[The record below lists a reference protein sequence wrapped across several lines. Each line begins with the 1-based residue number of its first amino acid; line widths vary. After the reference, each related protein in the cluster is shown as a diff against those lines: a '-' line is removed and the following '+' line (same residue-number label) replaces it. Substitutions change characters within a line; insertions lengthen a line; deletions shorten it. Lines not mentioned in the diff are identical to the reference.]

1 MGRAWKF
8 GDNISTD
15 LISAGRYYHLRSNLP
30 ELAKHTLEDA
40 RAEFAPNAKPGD
52 VVVGG
57 RNFGKGSSREHAP
70 IVIKMCGTQAVL
82 AKSFARIFYRN
93 CINNGLPAIVVD
105 TDRID
110 EGDDVEVDL
119 AKGVVRD
126 LTKGIELAFP
136 PLPPA
141 MEAIMREGGLVE
153 YIRKHGDLVVTGE
166 PLEASPHSPTAPQNS
181 RA

>member
-1 MGRAWKF
+1 MTGRAWKF

-40 RAEFAPNAKPGD
+40 RPEFAANVKAGD
-52 VVVGG
+52 FVVGG

-70 IVIKMCGTQAVL
+70 IVIKMCGVRAVL

-93 CINNGLPAIVVD
+93 AINNGLAAIVCD
-105 TDRID
+105 TDGIE
-110 EGDDVEVDL
+110 EGDEIEVDL
-119 AKGVVRD
+119 SRSVVQDR
-126 LTKGIELAFP
+126 TNGKQFSFP
-136 PLPPA
+136 PLPPV
-141 MEAIMREGGLVE
+141 MEAIMAEGGLAE
-153 YIRKHGDLVVTGE
+153 YIARHGDLTI
-166 PLEASPHSPTAPQNS
+166 

>member
-40 RAEFAPNAKPGD
+40 RADFAPNVKTGD
-52 VVVGG
+52 FVVGG

-70 IVIKMCGTQAVL
+70 IVIKMCGTRAVL

-93 CINNGLPAIVVD
+93 CINNGLPAIVCD
-105 TDRID
+105 TDEID
-110 EGDDVEVDL
+110 EGDELEVDFGKGIVENRT
-119 AKGVVRD
+119 KGVQ
-126 LTKGIELAFP
+126 LPFA

-153 YIRKHGDLVVTGE
+153 FIRKHGDLLVTE
-166 PLEASPHSPTAPQNS
+166 Q
-181 RA
+181 